1 MRASTNNYRLVLLTI
16 AVAVALVSSN
26 PALAAKPDGN
36 TLTVT
41 VVADLATFDLL
52 PSANGGPFYVG
63 GTIEDPDTGNQI
75 GIFHCWGFFFDGGAL
90 GVVSQEY
97 DLFDRGKIMLAGVE
111 DAGPRAIT
119 GGTGQFRNLRGE
131 ADNFTLASFP
141 IFDVTFT
148 LIGADN

>member
-1 MRASTNNYRLVLLTI
+1 MRASTSNYRLVLLTI

-41 VVADLATFDLL
+41 VVADPGTLDVV
-52 PSANGGPFYVG
+52 PSAFGGPFYVG
-63 GTIEDPDTGNQI
+63 GSIQDPDTGDDI
-75 GIFHCWGFFFDGGAL
+75 GIFHCWGFFFQGGAL
-90 GVVSQEY
+90 GVVTQEY
-97 DLFDRGKIMLAGVE
+97 DLFGRGKIILAGVE
-111 DAGPRAIT
+111 DSGPRAIT
-119 GGTGQFRNLRGE
+119 GGTGDFRNLRGE

-141 IFDVTFT
+141 VFDVTFT